1 VHVAVDQRCFASL
14 TSSEGE
20 DTIEMTQMTQT
31 SRQTSRGER
40 VLATRNRRRAR
51 SSHELTELFTE
62 RSDLLGV
69 SPVADFFVES
79 VRWSA

>member
-1 VHVAVDQRCFASL
+1 MAHTSFTEVQPTGSL
-14 TSSEGE
+14 ATTPAGTKTPRPTS
-20 DTIEMTQMTQT
+20 M
-31 SRQTSRGER
+31 SRRRDDGER

-51 SSHELTELFTE
+51 SSHELTELFSE

>member
-1 VHVAVDQRCFASL
+1 MAHTSFTEVQPTGSL
-14 TSSEGE
+14 AHTRAGSDRTS
-20 DTIEMTQMTQT
+20 TRT
-31 SRQTSRGER
+31 ER

-51 SSHELTELFTE
+51 SSHELTELFSE
-62 RSDLLGV
+62 RSDLQGV

>member
-1 VHVAVDQRCFASL
+1 MAP
-14 TSSEGE
+14 
-20 DTIEMTQMTQT
+20 T
-31 SRQTSRGER
+31 SRQTNRGER
-40 VLATRNRRRAR
+40 VPATRNRRRTR
-51 SSHELTELFTE
+51 SSHELTELFSE

>member
-1 VHVAVDQRCFASL
+1 MAHTSFTEVQLTGSL
-14 TSSEGE
+14 ANTPAAGTRSTRRHDDGA
-20 DTIEMTQMTQT
+20 
-31 SRQTSRGER
+31 R

-51 SSHELTELFTE
+51 SSHELTELFSE
-62 RSDLLGV
+62 RSDLQGV

>member
-1 VHVAVDQRCFASL
+1 MAHTSFTEVQLTGSL
-14 TSSEGE
+14 ATTPAGSTS
-20 DTIEMTQMTQT
+20 T
-31 SRQTSRGER
+31 STARRRDDGAR

-51 SSHELTELFTE
+51 SSHELTVLFSE
-62 RSDLLGV
+62 RSELQGV

>member
-1 VHVAVDQRCFASL
+1 MAHTSFTETQPTGSL
-14 TSSEGE
+14 ATTPAGTRTSS
-20 DTIEMTQMTQT
+20 
-31 SRQTSRGER
+31 SRRDDGER

-51 SSHELTELFTE
+51 SSHELTALFSE
-62 RSDLLGV
+62 RSDLQGV

>member
-1 VHVAVDQRCFASL
+1 
-14 TSSEGE
+14 
-20 DTIEMTQMTQT
+20 MTQNT
-31 SRQTSRGER
+31 RQTSRGER

-51 SSHELTELFTE
+51 SSHELTELFSE